1 MSSVTTDPPAAPAAA
16 LAPPD
21 RPAPHGRHG
30 SHDHP
35 GHPGHHV
42 PWLSYLSLAASTSVI
57 GSYVGLSK
65 LLVLVFPVFLLAF
78 LRFGM
83 AAVFMLPWL
92 RRGPAEAPLSR
103 RTRWLLFLE
112 SFFGN
117 FLFSICLL
125 FGMKHSSA
133 VVAGVIMAGIPATV
147 ALMSWLFL
155 RERIAP
161 RTLAGIAMAVGG
173 IALVA
178 LSKHGDGAGA
188 PTSGWGALLL
198 VGAMCCEASYV
209 VIGKRLTADL
219 PPRRISALIN
229 LWGLVLVTPLGLWQA
244 MDFDFGAVA
253 VKDWGLLLFYAIAA
267 STITVWLWMK
277 GLQHVSAA
285 KAGVFMVF
293 LPVSTALVGLVFL
306 GERMNAIQ
314 LVAYALALGGVML
327 ATWPARARTALPAGP
342 SR

>member
-21 RPAPHGRHG
+21 SPAPHGRHG

-178 LSKHGDGAGA
+178 TAPARQPRAGA
-188 PTSGWGALLL
+188 RCCSSARCAARPATSSS
-198 VGAMCCEASYV
+198 AS
-209 VIGKRLTADL
+209 A
-219 PPRRISALIN
+219 
-229 LWGLVLVTPLGLWQA
+229 
-244 MDFDFGAVA
+244 
-253 VKDWGLLLFYAIAA
+253 
-267 STITVWLWMK
+267 
-277 GLQHVSAA
+277 
-285 KAGVFMVF
+285 
-293 LPVSTALVGLVFL
+293 
-306 GERMNAIQ
+306 
-314 LVAYALALGGVML
+314 
-327 ATWPARARTALPAGP
+327 
-342 SR
+342 

>member
-1 MSSVTTDPPAAPAAA
+1 MSSATTDPTPAAHEH
-16 LAPPD
+16 
-21 RPAPHGRHG
+21 HGHHG
-30 SHDHP
+30 HH
-35 GHPGHHV
+35 GHHV
-42 PWLSYLSLAASTSVI
+42 PWLSYLSLAASTSLI

-65 LLVLVFPVFLLAF
+65 LLVLAFPVFLLAF

-92 RRGPAEAPLSR
+92 RRGPAEKPLSG
-103 RTRWLLFLE
+103 RTRFLLFLE

-161 RTLAGIAMAVGG
+161 RTLLGIAAAVGG
-173 IALVA
+173 IVMVA
-178 LSKHGDGAGA
+178 LDRHGGAADPQLGQ
-188 PTSGWGALLL
+188 TSIWGALLL

-244 MDFDFGAVA
+244 VEFDFGAVA
-253 VKDWGLLLFYAIAA
+253 PKDWGLLLFYAIAA
-267 STITVWLWMK
+267 STVTVWLWMK

-293 LPVSTALVGLVFL
+293 LPVSTALIGLLFL
-306 GERMNAIQ
+306 GERMSGTQ
-314 LVAYALALGGVML
+314 LLAYALALGGVVL
-327 ATWPARARTALPAGP
+327 ATWPGRPERL
-342 SR
+342 SRP

>member
-1 MSSVTTDPPAAPAAA
+1 MSSATTDPTPVP
-16 LAPPD
+16 
-21 RPAPHGRHG
+21 
-30 SHDHP
+30 HDHP
-35 GHPGHHV
+35 GRHGHPV
-42 PWLSYLSLAASTSVI
+42 PWLSYLSLAASTSLI

-65 LLVLVFPVFLLAF
+65 LLVLAFPVFLLAF

-92 RRGPAEAPLSR
+92 RRGPAEKPLSG
-103 RTRWLLFLE
+103 RTRFLLFLE

-161 RTLAGIAMAVGG
+161 RTLLGIAAAVGG
-173 IALVA
+173 IVMVA
-178 LSKHGDGAGA
+178 LDRHGAG
-188 PTSGWGALLL
+188 PGGELGQTSVWGALLL

-244 MDFDFGAVA
+244 VDFDFGAVA
-253 VKDWGLLLFYAIAA
+253 PKDWGLLLFYAIAA
-267 STITVWLWMK
+267 STVTVWLWMK

-293 LPVSTALVGLVFL
+293 LPVSTALIGLLFL
-306 GERMNAIQ
+306 GERMSATQ
-314 LVAYALALGGVML
+314 LLAYALALGGVVL
-327 ATWPARARTALPAGP
+327 ATWPGRPARPARG
-342 SR
+342 